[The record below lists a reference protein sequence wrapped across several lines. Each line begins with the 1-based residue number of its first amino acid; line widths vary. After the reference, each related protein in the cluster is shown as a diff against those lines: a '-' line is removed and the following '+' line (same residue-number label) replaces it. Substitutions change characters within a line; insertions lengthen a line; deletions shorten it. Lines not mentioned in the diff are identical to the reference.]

1 MNMDKT
7 KKTNYKSDS
16 ELSLVSLSIPFLF
29 MSLASFAASI
39 INTIVLAIVPN
50 NGVIYAEAV
59 GTASR
64 IFNVLATLCTFII
77 GGIGVIVA
85 QYVGKKK
92 DEEDIHKA
100 IYTSIFTII
109 IFTLSIFAFS
119 EIISPFILFGY
130 LKPGSDQYNNGLIYI
145 ETIAISLLF
154 MTPKSAIGAIVNSYG
169 YVKHTIIWNILG
181 IFIDTSLT
189 ILFVIGIDL
198 GVLGS
203 SLGTIIANFVTLIYA
218 IIILNK
224 KVLKWNWKKLR
235 LDKKIFKKLL
245 KISIP
250 IGFEKISYNFAMLIV
265 GIFIA
270 QIGLKFKGSFYFE
283 EGTNK
288 INLLNVANTI
298 IQTFS
303 TIITITSI
311 AFSQGGAIICA
322 RKMGAKDYV
331 GAEKTIKKA
340 FLISLISDVVLSIIL
355 FFIQTYL
362 VDFFEITQSDDVKKY
377 FNIVKKIVFIPF
389 LLLIFLQIGRTLN
402 IIYLTGPMSYGNLL
416 YNSIF
421 SVINTWVL
429 LIIFG
434 FVSLYCSSSSN
445 YGDILYGMNGIY
457 LFMTFDEL
465 FRGFFNYWWWKSKKW
480 KKKKNGIKN
489 VEQSS

>member
-1 MNMDKT
+1 MNINKE
-7 KKTNYKSDS
+7 KQKTNYKSDS

-39 INTIVLAIVPN
+39 INTIILAIVPN

-59 GTASR
+59 GTSSR

-92 DEEDIHKA
+92 DEEQIQKA

-109 IFTLSIFAFS
+109 IFTLSIFVLS

-130 LKPGSDQYNNGLIYI
+130 LKPGSNQYNNGLIYI

-181 IFIDTSLT
+181 IFIDTGLT

-203 SLGTIIANFVTLIYA
+203 SLGTIIAHFITLIYA

-224 KVLKWNWKKLR
+224 KVLKWNWKKLK

-270 QIGLKFKGSFYFE
+270 QIGLKFKGIFYFE
-283 EGTNK
+283 NGNNK
-288 INLLNVANTI
+288 INLLNVSNTI

-331 GAEKTIKKA
+331 GAEKTIKKS
-340 FLISLISDVVLSIIL
+340 FLISLISDITLSIVL

-362 VDFFEITQSDDVKKY
+362 VDFFEITQIDEVKQY
-377 FNIVKKIVFIPF
+377 FHIVKKIVFIPF

-421 SVINTWVL
+421 SVINTWIL

-434 FVSLYCSSSSN
+434 FISLYCSSSN
-445 YGDILYGMNGIY
+445 FNNFMYGMNGIY
-457 LFMTFDEL
+457 LFMTCDEL

-480 KKKKNGIKN
+480 KNKSNKLI
-489 VEQSS
+489 